1 MATDVRSAVAQS
13 GSRPTARRHA
23 SASDSS
29 RATRSVQHRT
39 SSGHEGPSGGQTLRP
54 STVSLGLP
62 SPCPLASFA
71 PSLNA
76 FGESAASC
84 TSFVPTGLADC
95 LSPAG
100 GLLTGGGPLTG
111 GGLLAGGGLLTAG
124 ARVTGGALL
133 AGGSAPPAG
142 RAGSGDLPAQAQTH
156 MTKATAT
163 TVARIGNV
171 RIRGR

>member
-1 MATDVRSAVAQS
+1 MATDVRSAVGQS

-39 SSGHEGPSGGQTLRP
+39 SSGHPGPSGGQTFRP
-54 STVSLGLP
+54 STVSLALP

-84 TSFVPTGLADC
+84 TSLVPTGFVDGF
-95 LSPAG
+95 SPD
-100 GLLTGGGPLTG
+100 
-111 GGLLAGGGLLTAG
+111 
-124 ARVTGGALL
+124 GALL
-133 AGGSAPPAG
+133 AGGVPFAG
-142 RAGSGDLPAQAQTH
+142 GGLVSG
-156 MTKATAT
+156 
-163 TVARIGNV
+163 GV
-171 RIRGR
+171 RLTGGVLTGG